1 MNKNVENSNVP
12 LFMKLLSVVLVGI
25 IALVIWQVT
34 RANQVEQT
42 PPPTTN
48 ATTPATTADEKK
60 ATTTDVK
67 TGIVKGTAI
76 YPSEGYPADFK
87 VCVLNEST
95 KAEIVCDSAMAGKTG
110 MQTYEM
116 TVTPGKYL
124 VAAKT
129 GDMTGY
135 YDEYMKNESYNG
147 SNATVCDA
155 NYYTPIVIEVVAGNT
170 LDGITAGDFY
180 YEQENC

>member
-1 MNKNVENSNVP
+1 
-12 LFMKLLSVVLVGI
+12 MKLLSVVLVGI

-42 PPPTTN
+42 PPPTKN

-76 YPSEGYPADFK
+76 YPSEGYPEDFK

-95 KAEIVCDSAMAGKTG
+95 KAEIVCDSAMAGKSG
-110 MQTYEM
+110 VQTYEVN
-116 TVTPGKYL
+116 VTPGTYI

-129 GDMTGY
+129 GTMTGY
-135 YDEYMKNESYNG
+135 YDEYMKNESYKG
-147 SNATVCDA
+147 SNTNVCDVK
-155 NYYTPIVIEVVAGNT
+155 YHTPIVIEVAAGKT
-170 LDGITAGDFY
+170 LENITAGNFY
-180 YEQENC
+180 YVQENC